1 MKVSDGELSKV
12 TDEDIINGTF
22 SFPEGVNRI
31 RDHTFEAHTSLRS
44 INIPNGIE
52 TIPNWGFRGCTGLES
67 IHFPEGL
74 KTIFDAAFSGCTSLK
89 SVSFPNG
96 FIAIGWA
103 AFSGCTSLQSVF
115 FSDGFKTIG
124 SSAFQRCTSLQ
135 HITLPKIVEIIEE
148 RAFADCPNLES
159 IHFAGSVNEIAYG
172 VFSGCT
178 SLESI
183 RFLGGVNK
191 IGNNAFADC
200 PNLSY
205 IYLSSSNENE
215 RQQVM
220 SLLPESLRCR
230 IVPQAFEQK
239 LPDMLNNELG
249 RILEIPASNAIRR
262 STKSIGFFPEDVCI
276 EINKQTNP
284 RDHAFYQ
291 KARREIN
298 KLALPTNKNDFT
310 VYKNKVKAVVNMV
323 IERAKRG
330 LCSPDEV
337 SVSSNTTNS

>member
-1 MKVSDGELSKV
+1 MEVSDGELSKV

-22 SFPEGVNRI
+22 SFPKGVNRI
-31 RDHTFEAHTSLRS
+31 RDDAFRARASLRS

-52 TIPNWGFRGCTGLES
+52 TIPKWGFTGCVGLES
-67 IHFPEGL
+67 IHFPKSL
-74 KTIFDAAFSGCTSLK
+74 NIIFDAAFVGCTSLK

-103 AFSGCTSLQSVF
+103 AFSGCTSLQSAF
-115 FSDGFKTIG
+115 FPDGFQTIG
-124 SSAFQRCTSLQ
+124 SSAFERCTSLQ
-135 HITLPKIVEIIEE
+135 
-148 RAFADCPNLES
+148 S
-159 IHFAGSVNEIAYG
+159 ISFSQSIKLIGEGA
-172 VFSGCT
+172 FSGCT

-191 IGNNAFADC
+191 IGDNAFAGC

-239 LPDMLNNELG
+239 LPDMLNIELG

-262 STKSIGFFPEDVCI
+262 STKSIGFFSEDVCI

-298 KLALPTNKNDFT
+298 KLTLPANKNDFE
-310 VYKNKVKAVVNMV
+310 VYKNKVKTVVDMV

-330 LCSPDEV
+330 ICSPDEA
-337 SVSSNTTNS
+337 SVSSTTI